1 MPLGDRIKQRREEL
15 GLSQRELAQQA
26 GVPQPTISDLERGR
40 QKDVTTTYAR
50 RLARALG
57 VTADYLIGMYDNESE
72 GDLEPAALA
81 TACPA

>member
-15 GLSQRELAQQA
+15 GWSQRELAQQA

-57 VTADYLIGMYDNESE
+57 VSIDYLVGTWEEQDNETQA
-72 GDLEPAALA
+72 AALA
-81 TACPA
+81 MA